1 MKRVMLLLSVI
12 MLLTG
17 CTLSRIDDKSIDG
30 VVTTILSQ
38 KLKYT
43 NAVGRGYKYY
53 LPMGVSRQSV
63 DDFNERLYSS
73 GDTYYLFI
81 DVVGYLNKTEVLYPS
96 KENSYFYKDLDK
108 NGYVVISEV
117 DNKYF
122 AKIYYNYSY
131 VESYIEKGNL
141 NSALIN
147 ILSILK
153 SVSFSD
159 NILTLGKNS
168 EIVGSYEEKFN
179 IKTNDREEVNFLDY
193 EKQYDKY
200 EGPDIDITGD
210 NQDKTTDLEDDIITK
225 ENANE

>member
-63 DDFNERLYSS
+63 DDFNEKLYSL

-81 DVVGYLNKTEVLYPS
+81 DVVGYLNKTKVSSPP

-108 NGYVVISEV
+108 NGYVLISEV
-117 DNKYF
+117 DDKYF
-122 AKIYYNYSY
+122 VKIYYNYSY
-131 VESYIEKGNL
+131 MEAYIRLENL
-141 NSALIN
+141 NTAIMN

-153 SVSFSD
+153 SVKFSD
-159 NILTLGKNS
+159 NILTLGNNS
-168 EIVGSYEEKFN
+168 EIIGNYEEKFN
-179 IKTNDREEVNFLDY
+179 IKTNNSENVNFLDY
-193 EKQYDKY
+193 EKKYDKY

-210 NQDKTTDLEDDIITK
+210 NQDKTTDLENDIITK
-225 ENANE
+225 ENSNE